1 MDDLDKKSA
10 IAEKKLYEVKPLEE
24 LTLMDDYMFS
34 AVMRN
39 KANLKPLLE
48 CILNVTIKEIEFIE
62 AQKTEKNGYRS
73 KGIRLDLY
81 VKDTDEQIYN
91 VEVQTSSKR
100 NLPKRMRYYQSVIDI
115 NILEPGVDYNKLMKS
130 YVIFICGYD
139 PFGMERYRYTFGN
152 RCLEVDNLPLGDET
166 VKIIV
171 NTKHKNFFILR

>member
-1 MDDLDKKSA
+1 MADLDKKNA
-10 IAEKKLYEVKPLEE
+10 NTEEKLYEVKPLEE

-39 KANLKPLLE
+39 KVNLKPLLE
-48 CILNVTIKEIEFIE
+48 CILNVTIREIDYVES
-62 AQKTEKNGYRS
+62 QKTEKNGYRS

-115 NILEPGVDYNKLMKS
+115 NILW
-130 YVIFICGYD
+130 
-139 PFGMERYRYTFGN
+139 
-152 RCLEVDNLPLGDET
+152 
-166 VKIIV
+166 
-171 NTKHKNFFILR
+171 